1 MNIGDYLDE
10 IAYDRNVLIGA
21 SMITEEDLR
30 RDIADWNTAR
40 ETLDRGSLATELKS
54 DRVNCSDVCV
64 CCFNSIVIFFSGR
77 QIHQPKTYYSRS
89 LHTISAI

>member
-64 CCFNSIVIFFSGR
+64 LFQFDCDIFFWSSNTPTKDLLLKVPP
-77 QIHQPKTYYSRS
+77 HY
-89 LHTISAI
+89 

>member
-64 CCFNSIVIFFSGR
+64 LFQFDCDIFFWSSNTPTKDLLLR
-77 QIHQPKTYYSRS
+77 VPPHY
-89 LHTISAI
+89 

>member
-1 MNIGDYLDE
+1 MDISSVVKIIFIKQEVLESLASKVNIGDYLDE

-64 CCFNSIVIFFSGR
+64 VSIR
-77 QIHQPKTYYSRS
+77 
-89 LHTISAI
+89 L